1 MKKTFNLFLVSISI
15 IVLALVVATL
25 WDYLEFGE
33 NKTPLALTVT
43 VAFGISIAGVI
54 LGISEIRKKRSTK
67 TLIGLVGHVIVLLF
81 FILTAGYALTL

>member
-15 IVLALVVATL
+15 IVLTFVVGAF

-43 VAFGISIAGVI
+43 VAFRISIAGII
-54 LGISEIRKKRSTK
+54 LGISDIRKKRSTK
-67 TLIGLVGHVIVLLF
+67 ILIGLVGHLIVLLF
-81 FILTAGYALTL
+81 FILAAGYALKL